1 VDVVSGAFSV
11 MAVKENVDHDNHLPR
26 LVKVII
32 LAQAAVILSFTIGM
46 YQEYV
51 NNSYLQDYVISL
63 FRSNIVADAL
73 LSMVTVSVFALG
85 TFTLL
90 GSMGTTKRMKE
101 WKDLSEATEESMDIP
116 VMPVLDTVNPAPS
129 NRKVTRRPRRRKTRF
144 DNDDLF
150 RSMTQYADEHP
161 Q

>member
-1 VDVVSGAFSV
+1 VDVVSGALLV
-11 MAVKENVDHDNHLPR
+11 MAVEENADRDGHMPR
-26 LVKVII
+26 LVKTII

-73 LSMVTVSVFALG
+73 LSMVAVSVFAIG

-90 GSMGTTKRMKE
+90 GSMSTTKQIKE
-101 WKDLSEATEESMDIP
+101 WKDLSDATEEAMDIP
-116 VMPVLDTVNPAPS
+116 VMPVLETVNPAPRT
-129 NRKVTRRPRRRKTRF
+129 RKATRRHRQRKTRF